1 MNAIAAAIIAI
12 VSIGILLAATI
23 YNIILDF
30 ITAHAQNITT
40 TAPTNYT
47 TTTPTKTGLNAIT
60 ILNVVNSHMKTHN
73 ATATEKR
80 QPGLTNV
87 SN

>member
-12 VSIGILLAATI
+12 VSIGIVFAATI

-30 ITAHAQNITT
+30 IIAQAHNITT
-40 TAPTNYT
+40 TPPTNFT
-47 TTTPTKTGLNAIT
+47 TTTPAKTGLNAIT
-60 ILNVVNSHMKTHN
+60 ILNAVNSHVKTHS

-80 QPGLTNV
+80 RPGLTNV

>member
-12 VSIGILLAATI
+12 VSIGIVFGATI

-40 TAPTNYT
+40 TPPTNYT
-47 TTTPTKTGLNAIT
+47 TTTPTKTGLNATT
-60 ILNVVNSHMKTHN
+60 ILNAVNSHMKTHN

-80 QPGLTNV
+80 QPGLTTV

>member
-1 MNAIAAAIIAI
+1 MNAIAEAIIAI
-12 VSIGILLAATI
+12 VCIGILLAATI

-40 TAPTNYT
+40 T
-47 TTTPTKTGLNAIT
+47 PTKTGLNAIT
-60 ILNVVNSHMKTHN
+60 ILNVVNSHMKTQN

-80 QPGLTNV
+80 QPRLTNV

>member
-12 VSIGILLAATI
+12 VSIGIVFVAMI

-40 TAPTNYT
+40 IPSTNYT
-47 TTTPTKTGLNAIT
+47 TTKPTKT
-60 ILNVVNSHMKTHN
+60 
-73 ATATEKR
+73 
-80 QPGLTNV
+80 
-87 SN
+87 

>member
-1 MNAIAAAIIAI
+1 MNAIAAAIIAV
-12 VSIGILLAATI
+12 VSIGIRLAATI

-40 TAPTNYT
+40 TSPTNYT
-47 TTTPTKTGLNAIT
+47 IIASTKTGLNATT
-60 ILNVVNSHMKTHN
+60 ILNAVNSHMKTHN

-80 QPGLTNV
+80 QPRLTNV
-87 SN
+87 GN

>member
-1 MNAIAAAIIAI
+1 MNAIAAAITAI
-12 VSIGILLAATI
+12 VSIGIVFADTI
-23 YNIILDF
+23 YNIILDL

-40 TAPTNYT
+40 TPPTNCT

-60 ILNVVNSHMKTHN
+60 ILNAVNSHMKTHN

>member
-1 MNAIAAAIIAI
+1 MNAIAAAIFAI

-40 TAPTNYT
+40 TPPTNYT
-47 TTTPTKTGLNAIT
+47 TTTPTKTLLNA
-60 ILNVVNSHMKTHN
+60 VNSHMKTHN
-73 ATATEKR
+73 ATTTEKR

>member
-12 VSIGILLAATI
+12 VSISILLAATI

-40 TAPTNYT
+40 TPQQ
-47 TTTPTKTGLNAIT
+47 T
-60 ILNVVNSHMKTHN
+60 IQLQHL
-73 ATATEKR
+73 R
-80 QPGLTNV
+80 RLD
-87 SN
+87 